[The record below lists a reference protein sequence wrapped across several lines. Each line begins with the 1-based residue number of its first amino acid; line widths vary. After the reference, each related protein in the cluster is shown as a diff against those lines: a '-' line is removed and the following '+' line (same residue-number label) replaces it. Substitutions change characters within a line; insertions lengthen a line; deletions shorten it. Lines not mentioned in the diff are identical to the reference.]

1 MKKLFHAVSLVL
13 SVALFGA
20 AGTAS
25 AQQYPSKPIRL
36 IILFPPAGATDVLGR
51 ALGQKLIPE
60 SSTPE
65 QLSTLVKDDLAR
77 WAKVARQAGVRLD

>member
-1 MKKLFHAVSLVL
+1 MPDLREKL
-13 SVALFGA
+13 ALQGM
-20 AGTAS
+20 
-25 AQQYPSKPIRL
+25 
-36 IILFPPAGATDVLGR
+36 
-51 ALGQKLIPE
+51 IPE